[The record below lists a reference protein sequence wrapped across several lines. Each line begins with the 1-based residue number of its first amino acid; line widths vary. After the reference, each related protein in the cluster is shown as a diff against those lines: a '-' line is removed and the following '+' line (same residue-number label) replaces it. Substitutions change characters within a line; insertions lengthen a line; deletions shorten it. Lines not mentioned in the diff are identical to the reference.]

1 MQSEA
6 VIWVAARNDPMATA
20 LGLWALERAMQADAG
35 RGRLA
40 AAFGLTVLAG
50 LAKESVILLPGIL
63 LALDLFERR
72 RPTLRRYAPLVGGI
86 AVVLALRIAV
96 GVDGAGLPEPVGW
109 RLLGRELHRAGG
121 LLLTRAVLPW
131 PLHNGVSL
139 EWLPRLP
146 VWRWAVGWG
155 ALAVALVAVA
165 VRARRGDTRPAAG
178 LAWFGL
184 AVAPIVIPVA
194 DKGLIGERYLYLAIA
209 GLAWALGAGAGRAR
223 AAVFAGL
230 AVPAVLAV
238 QLRIPDWQDD
248 VRLWEAAVAHHPT
261 PHTWGGLGLV
271 VLGEGRSAEAYGLF
285 MRALDD
291 PRPDPSV
298 CAATLRAATRLGRAG
313 LLAQTA
319 SWSAR
324 RGCSGREFRGERGLA
339 MALAGEWAVAEAIA
353 AEPGPRAASGVVLD
367 AVVATR
373 SGDEAALA
381 AAQADPAAPP
391 DLSGRVES
399 ILSAPD
405 RATLAPEGGPP

>member
-1 MQSEA
+1 
-6 VIWVAARNDPMATA
+6 
-20 LGLWALERAMQADAG
+20 
-35 RGRLA
+35 
-40 AAFGLTVLAG
+40 
-50 LAKESVILLPGIL
+50 
-63 LALDLFERR
+63 
-72 RPTLRRYAPLVGGI
+72 
-86 AVVLALRIAV
+86 
-96 GVDGAGLPEPVGW
+96 
-109 RLLGRELHRAGG
+109 
-121 LLLTRAVLPW
+121 
-131 PLHNGVSL
+131 
-139 EWLPRLP
+139 
-146 VWRWAVGWG
+146 
-155 ALAVALVAVA
+155 
-165 VRARRGDTRPAAG
+165 
-178 LAWFGL
+178 
-184 AVAPIVIPVA
+184 
-194 DKGLIGERYLYLAIA
+194 
-209 GLAWALGAGAGRAR
+209 
-223 AAVFAGL
+223 
-230 AVPAVLAV
+230 
-238 QLRIPDWQDD
+238 
-248 VRLWEAAVAHHPT
+248 
-261 PHTWGGLGLV
+261 
-271 VLGEGRSAEAYGLF
+271 